1 MTVPLLSALVPSC
14 EKSIGAHTK
23 TRDTKDRRI
32 KFTRAMA
39 EKNVH
44 NSIGF
49 VVNSVAAVVTIHGLP
64 VFKRTAIFESQA
76 NDAQN
81 VMVSMIEERT
91 K

>member
-1 MTVPLLSALVPSC
+1 
-14 EKSIGAHTK
+14 
-23 TRDTKDRRI
+23 
-32 KFTRAMA
+32 MA

-81 VMVSMIEERT
+81 VMVRMTEERT